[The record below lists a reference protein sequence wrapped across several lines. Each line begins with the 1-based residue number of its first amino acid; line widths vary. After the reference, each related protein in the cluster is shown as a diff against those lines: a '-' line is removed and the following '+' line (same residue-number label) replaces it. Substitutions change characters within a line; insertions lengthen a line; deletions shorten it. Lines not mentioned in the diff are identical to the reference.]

1 MAAVSHKLILELIR
15 KNDIYFF
22 PLFGVWDPF
31 IDNTIIKGAFIIQ
44 VDPPAKV
51 APGGSL
57 EISIPKRGWSS
68 KKSLEKGGLQKF
80 QCVCQGIKN
89 KYVYMHIHYIMMF

>member
-51 APGGSL
+51 APGESL
-57 EISIPKRGWSS
+57 EISTPKRGWSS
-68 KKSLEKGGLQKF
+68 KKITRKRGSSKISMRVSRYK
-80 QCVCQGIKN
+80 K
-89 KYVYMHIHYIMMF
+89 

>member
-31 IDNTIIKGAFIIQ
+31 IHNTIIKGAFIIQ

-51 APGGSL
+51 APGGVFGNFD
-57 EISIPKRGWSS
+57 PKKRVVFKKNHS
-68 KKSLEKGGLQKF
+68 KKGVFKNF
-80 QCVCQGIKN
+80 NACVK
-89 KYVYMHIHYIMMF
+89 V

>member
-57 EISIPKRGWSS
+57 EISTPKRGWSS
-68 KKSLEKGGLQKF
+68 KKNHSKKGVFKNF
-80 QCVCQGIKN
+80 NACVK
-89 KYVYMHIHYIMMF
+89 V